1 MHTEDPFAVP
11 EQRRFKV
18 EMPRIPGVKADNA
31 ARSITPST
39 LRLVL
44 VAAAVLAVVGGVA
57 WHSARSAKRSSA
69 TKDEASAPVEAPLNL
84 PAPRAV
90 KSPVAPGAIGTIADF
105 PSAWSSRK
113 FDFVNPETG
122 AISSAM
128 VIRLPGV
135 AATRSDAYWGF
146 ALAAP
151 YGRCDL
157 DYAPDPASVKA
168 QYGYR
173 AQHPMVVSACDGT
186 LYDPLRLGT
195 LPSGAWARG
204 DVVQGPGI
212 RPPMAVEIRVQ
223 GQNVV
228 ADRMEQ

>member
-1 MHTEDPFAVP
+1 MHTEDPFIAP
-11 EQRRFKV
+11 ERFKA
-18 EMPRIPGVKADNA
+18 EMPRIPGVNAHDA
-31 ARSITPST
+31 ARSMATPT

-57 WHSARSAKRSSA
+57 WHSVRSAKQRA
-69 TKDEASAPVEAPLNL
+69 AVKEETAAPVEAPLNL

-90 KSPVAPGAIGTIADF
+90 KSPVAPGSIGTIADF

-113 FDFVNPETG
+113 FDFVDPQTG

-157 DYAPDPASVKA
+157 DYVTDPASVRA
-168 QYGYR
+168 QYAFR